1 MSHTFYDGQ
10 EKLLVATDCIIFGFD
25 DNTIKLLLFQ
35 RKVDPLAG
43 AWSLIGSFVKGQESV
58 RHAAARVLEEYTG
71 LQNVYME
78 ELGCFG
84 DVGRDPGARVISI
97 AFSALIRIGEY
108 DVDLVERHGA
118 HWFDFD
124 QIPQLVLDHNDMAE
138 LALQKLRR
146 KAKYQPLGFELLPQK
161 FTIPQLQTLYECI
174 YQRPLDKRNFRRKI
188 LSMNILEKLD
198 EKDKLHSKK
207 GAYLYKFDPKKYQLL
222 VKKGI
227 LFEL

>member
-25 DNTIKLLLFQ
+25 DNTIKLLLFK

-43 AWSLIGSFVKGQESV
+43 DWSLIGSFVKGGESV
-58 RHAAARVLEEYTG
+58 RRAAARVLEEYTG

-84 DVGRDPGARVISI
+84 EVGRDPGARVISI

-118 HWFDFD
+118 RWFDYD
-124 QIPQLVLDHNDMAE
+124 QIPDLVLDHNHMVD
-138 LALQKLRR
+138 LALQKLRS

-161 FTIPQLQTLYECI
+161 FTIPQLQILYECI

-188 LSMNILEKLD
+188 LSMNILEKLE
-198 EKDKLHSKK
+198 EKDKLNSKK
-207 GAYLYKFDPKKYQLL
+207 GAYLYKFDHKKYQSLE
-222 VKKGI
+222 KKGI

>member
-25 DNTIKLLLFQ
+25 DNTIKLLLFK

-43 AWSLIGSFVKGQESV
+43 DWSLIGSFVKGGESV
-58 RHAAARVLEEYTG
+58 RRAAARVLEEYTG

-84 DVGRDPGARVISI
+84 EVGRDPGARVISI

-118 HWFDFD
+118 RWFDYD
-124 QIPQLVLDHNDMAE
+124 QIPDLVLDHNYMVD
-138 LALQKLRR
+138 LALQKLRS

-161 FTIPQLQTLYECI
+161 FTIPQLQILYECI

-188 LSMNILEKLD
+188 LSMNILEKLE
-198 EKDKLHSKK
+198 EKDKLNSKK
-207 GAYLYKFDPKKYQLL
+207 GAYLYKFDHKKYQSLE
-222 VKKGI
+222 KKGI

>member
-10 EKLLVATDCIIFGFD
+10 EQLLVATDCIIFGFD
-25 DNTIKLLLFQ
+25 DNTIKLLLFK

-43 AWSLIGSFVKGQESV
+43 AWSLIGSFVTGREGV
-58 RHAAARVLEEYTG
+58 NRAAARVLEEYTG

-84 DVGRDPGARVISI
+84 EVGRDPGARVLSI
-97 AFSALIRIGEY
+97 AYSALIRIGEY

-118 HWFDFD
+118 RWFDYD
-124 QIPQLVLDHNDMAE
+124 QIPPLVLDHNEMVD
-138 LALQKLRR
+138 LAIQKLRR

-161 FTIPQLQTLYECI
+161 FTIPQLQKLYESI

-188 LSMNILEKLD
+188 LGMNILEKLE

-207 GAYLYKFDPKKYQLL
+207 GAFLYKFDREKYKALEQ
-222 VKKGI
+222 KGI
-227 LFEL
+227 LFEI

>member
-25 DNTIKLLLFQ
+25 DNTIKLLLFK

-43 AWSLIGSFVKGQESV
+43 EWSLIGSFVKEKEGAN
-58 RHAAARVLEEYTG
+58 HAAARVLEEYTG
-71 LQNVYME
+71 LENVYME

-84 DVGRDPGARVISI
+84 EVGRDPGARVLSI
-97 AFSALIRIGEY
+97 AYSALIRIGEY

-118 HWFDFD
+118 KWFDYD
-124 QIPQLVLDHNDMAE
+124 QIPALVLDHNEMVDIAI
-138 LALQKLRR
+138 QKLRR
-146 KAKYQPLGFELLPQK
+146 RAKYQPLGFELLPEK
-161 FTIPQLQTLYECI
+161 FTIPQLQILYECI

-198 EKDKLHSKK
+198 EKDKLGSKK
-207 GAYLYKFDPKKYQLL
+207 GAFLYKFDRDKYHSLAQ
-222 VKKGI
+222 KGI
-227 LFEL
+227 LFEI